1 MNRKLDQLEDLA
13 KHRLKILIDG
23 LVDYHSW
30 HVWKNYELLNRRRQV
45 RQREI
50 QREIQYELLQRH
62 PKVEVQQEHNFTSY
76 YGETG
81 VFTC

>member
-13 KHRLKILIDG
+13 KHRLKMLIEG
-23 LVDYHSW
+23 LGDYHTW
-30 HVWKNYELLNRRRQV
+30 HVWNNYELLNRRRQV
-45 RQREI
+45 RQW
-50 QREIQYELLQRH
+50 EIQYELLQRY
-62 PKVEVQQEHNFTSY
+62 PKVEVKQEHNFTSH